1 MMGLN
6 MRLPCSPRWGGLE
19 MTRGEGWI
27 PAYAGM
33 TGDEIATPRHGGARN
48 DIGMDFHLRGND
60 KGMWWLW
67 VGWVGIQ

>member
-1 MMGLN
+1 
-6 MRLPCSPRWGGLE
+6 